1 MAKCDDFCSIERLW
15 TINSQEALDLNE
27 AKCALIQGNTKIQY
41 LSRQPLINNV
51 EGSSEPVYFKQL
63 GLYAFS
69 VESLKKFASL
79 PVGKLEKGEGL
90 ELLRGL
96 ENEFTIFSCIINDN
110 TTSVD
115 TQSDLNKVISK
126 INKKIL

>member
-1 MAKCDDFCSIERLW
+1 M
-15 TINSQEALDLNE
+15 
-27 AKCALIQGNTKIQY
+27 
-41 LSRQPLINNV
+41 
-51 EGSSEPVYFKQL
+51 
-63 GLYAFS
+63 S
-69 VESLKKFASL
+69 VKSLKNFASL
-79 PVGKLEKGEGL
+79 PVGKLEKAEGL
-90 ELLRGL
+90 ELLRAL